1 MYADPIDDALGLPY
15 DLQSI
20 MHYKANAFSK
30 GGGNTIVPKNGLDPG
45 KLGQREKPSEID
57 LLKVPLYQPC
67 S

>member
-1 MYADPIDDALGLPY
+1 MYADPIDDALALPY

-20 MHYKANAFSK
+20 MHYKASAFSK
-30 GGGNTIVPKNGLDPG
+30 SGANTIVPKNGLDPG